1 MDNLTFLAH
10 LQQKQ
15 ALIHQNP
22 GREATLLTPS
32 QRLGQYLTAARHH
45 SHLTL
50 QELAML
56 TELSTEHL
64 MALENGLIPPAEIP
78 TSWLGR
84 VAAVLETDEQTLHF
98 LLRPELN
105 LHPRPEAKPGQSWS
119 TWPTLTLDGLL
130 EKLTRFGHRLRH
142 PRQWSIP
149 MVIGLVLLA
158 FILFDLLRLGWA
170 TYQLRQKLTTHTQNS
185 PSLANFSDCVGLG
198 CDGPSQSY
206 AFASQPTSYYAF
218 NDSSIDVFVS
228 EDVQFL
234 TPGLSWVIDTV
245 PVTVEHSQT
254 SVSPPPIPPY
264 FEDGSPM
271 AAVIHTPAGQ
281 TTPAMLIQKAQV
293 QIQVSDPAG
302 VQAQLLQVVQQ
313 HNGQLITQRS
323 QTANNQTVVYL
334 EVQVEPAQL
343 MALVQAI
350 KQTAGGF
357 VLLENITSR
366 DVTKQVVD
374 LTAQI
379 TNLELTETELQQLL
393 TAAQENGNSAGEV
406 LEIFTELST
415 IRGSIERAKGELN
428 LLNQQVAWSIVEIE
442 LRQDAPL
449 AELPGFSP
457 QGTFQKAWQSLVVV
471 GQWLA
476 TAGIWLLV
484 YSPLLLGLGGLY
496 QWQQWRKKG

>member
-15 ALIHQNP
+15 ALIHQNS

-56 TELSTEHL
+56 TELSTEDL
-64 MALENGLIPPAEIP
+64 MTLENGLIPPAEIS
-78 TSWLGR
+78 TTWLGR
-84 VAAVLETDEQTLHF
+84 VAAVLEADEQTLHF
-98 LLRPELN
+98 LLRPELS
-105 LHPRPEAKPGQSWS
+105 LRPRPEAKPGRKSRF
-119 TWPTLTLDGLL
+119 TWPSLTVEDLKA
-130 EKLTRFGHRLRH
+130 KLVRFWHHLRH

-149 MVIGLVLLA
+149 MVIGLVLLT
-158 FILFDLLRLGWA
+158 FVLFDLLRLGWA
-170 TYQLRQKLTTHTQNS
+170 TYQSHQELTTRTQNLS
-185 PSLANFSDCVGLG
+185 IQNSFFSDNCLGLE
-198 CDGPSQSY
+198 CSNDGNASTNYALQIPYSSY
-206 AFASQPTSYYAF
+206 ISYE
-218 NDSSIDVFVS
+218 V
-228 EDVQFL
+228 EL
-234 TPGLSWVIDTV
+234 WTPGLNWFVD
-245 PVTVEHSQT
+245 
-254 SVSPPPIPPY
+254 SVPIPVIY
-264 FEDGSPM
+264 SPDNTENPFF
-271 AAVIHTPAGQ
+271 TPLNGQ
-281 TTPAMLIQKAQV
+281 TTPTMLIQKAQV